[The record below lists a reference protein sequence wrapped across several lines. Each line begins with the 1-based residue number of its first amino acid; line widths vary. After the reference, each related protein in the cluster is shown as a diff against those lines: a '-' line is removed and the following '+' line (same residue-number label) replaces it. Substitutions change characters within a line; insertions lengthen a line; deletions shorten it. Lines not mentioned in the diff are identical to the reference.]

1 MKAGELQELLAG
13 YDKDMD
19 VDFVIYDEQDNWA
32 AKLVINEYE
41 NTLSVELMPE
51 DDTLIL
57 TPIKEQLMS
66 AVYEIMRF
74 QTDREL
80 HLQPYSWSNEAK
92 NVLEEVCEA
101 DGMDIPKELR
111 STIFEPVLTHMRA
124 LVKDFMGL
132 KVIGTPSVENRVDAH
147 ADQIVFNI
155 GAIMKLGY
163 DPELVLNE
171 VAKEINSRKGEMLNG
186 KFEKYLGETHTNN
199 WYKANFTNCK
209 LIS

>member
-1 MKAGELQELLAG
+1 MKAGKLQELLAV

-66 AVYEIMRF
+66 AVYQIMRF

-80 HLQPYSWSNEAK
+80 HLQPYNWSNEAK

-111 STIFEPVLTHMRA
+111 STIFEPILTHMRA
-124 LVKDFMGL
+124 LVKDFTNINSFF
-132 KVIGTPSVENRVDAH
+132 VTTEERVDAH
-147 ADQIVFNI
+147 ADQIVFNV

-163 DPELVLNE
+163 DPELVLLE
-171 VAKEINSRKGEMLNG
+171 VAKEINSRKGEMING
-186 KFEKYLGETHTNN
+186 KFEKFLGKAHTKN